1 MNTRRELIQKLR
13 ENKGKLREFGV
24 KRIGIFGS
32 FARDEA
38 REDSDVDVVVELE
51 KGRGTFSNVARL
63 IEFLE
68 NLLGREIDLLTPDSI
83 DTIRLRYV
91 RERIKKEVIY
101 V

>member
-1 MNTRRELIQKLR
+1 MTRKELIQKLR
-13 ENKGKLREFGV
+13 ENREKLREFGV

-38 REDSDVDVVVELE
+38 RENSDVDVVVELE
-51 KGRGTFSNVARL
+51 RGKGTFSNVARL

-68 NLLGREIDLLTPDSI
+68 NLFGREIDLLTPDSI

-91 RERIKKEVIY
+91 KERIEKEVIY

>member
-1 MNTRRELIQKLR
+1 MTRKELIQKLR
-13 ENKGKLREFGV
+13 ENREKLREFGV

-38 REDSDVDVVVELE
+38 RENSDVDVVVELE
-51 KGRGTFSNVARL
+51 RGKGTFSNVARL